1 MYEVSETCQGRTRA
15 EGTPNTDA
23 GGRRDEV
30 RACKSRRAVL
40 ENAACSPNIMTLD
53 ELKAQVCEANRAL
66 EPSGLV
72 RLTWGNVSGIDRLS
86 GLWAIKPSG
95 VNYGDLTPDDMVV
108 MDLDGNVVEGNL
120 RPSSDTK
127 THLHL
132 YREFP
137 EIGGVT
143 HTHSLHA
150 TAFSQAGR
158 ELPCYGT
165 THADHFYGSVPVV
178 RALTPEEVEEDYEH
192 FTGVA
197 IVERLRELNLC
208 PLEMPAVLQIHHA
221 PFTFGK
227 SAMDS
232 VKNSIALEMCAQ
244 MALATLALAPNTQ
257 PIPNHISDKHHLR
270 KHGPGAYYG
279 QPGK

>member
-1 MYEVSETCQGRTRA
+1 M
-15 EGTPNTDA
+15 N
-23 GGRRDEV
+23 
-30 RACKSRRAVL
+30 
-40 ENAACSPNIMTLD
+40 LD
-53 ELKAQVCEANRAL
+53 ELRNQVCEANRAL
-66 EPSGLV
+66 PASGLV
-72 RLTWGNVSGIDRLS
+72 RLTWRNVSGIDRES

-95 VNYGDLTPDDMVV
+95 VDYAALTPADMVV
-108 MDLDGNVVEGNL
+108 LDLDGKVVEGSL

-137 EIGGVT
+137 QIGGVT

-150 TAFSQAGR
+150 TAFSQAGC
-158 ELPCYGT
+158 ELPCFGT
-165 THADHFYGSVPVV
+165 THADHFHGTVPIV
-178 RALTPEEVEEDYEH
+178 RALTPAEVDEDYEH

-197 IVERLRELNLC
+197 IVERLRELGLD

-227 SAMDS
+227 NAMDS
-232 VKNSIALEMCAQ
+232 LYNSIALEMCAQ
-244 MALATLALAPNTQ
+244 MALASIPLNPTLR
-257 PIPNHISDKHHLR
+257 PIPAHILEKHHLR

-279 QPGK
+279 QK